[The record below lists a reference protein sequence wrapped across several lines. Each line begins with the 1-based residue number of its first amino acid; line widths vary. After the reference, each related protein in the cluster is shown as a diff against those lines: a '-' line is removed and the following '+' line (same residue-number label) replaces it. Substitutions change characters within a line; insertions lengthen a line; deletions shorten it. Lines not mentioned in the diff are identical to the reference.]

1 MILYCFDYNFIV
13 FYNIKYLG
21 DLFGNWC
28 YSELVNVICR
38 SLLDRVIILVMF
50 FCRLAIRCFSL
61 FDIFIL

>member
-1 MILYCFDYNFIV
+1 MIFNCFDYNFIV
-13 FYNIKYLG
+13 FYKYLG